1 MTTQTANV
9 SRNNALPAT
18 YRLGE
23 YVIENVLGHGGFGIT
38 YLARDT
44 KLSSKVAIKEYF
56 PQAFAL
62 RDRQSTI
69 VPTTGERENYR
80 WGLQE
85 FLKEARALAKFKHN
99 HIVRV
104 LRFLEAN
111 GTAYMV
117 MEYEQ
122 GESLDTY
129 LSKTGG
135 FLNEPTLLS
144 IFLPILGG
152 LQAVHNA
159 GLLHL
164 DIKPENIY
172 LRSNGQ
178 PMLIDFGSAR
188 GTKGKSKQDQK
199 IALTPGYAA
208 IEHYPNYGKKGP
220 WTDVYSIGATLYRCI
235 TGTEPVAAMERYE
248 SMRARRPDPLR
259 AAGSFDRPHYAAH
272 IRNCIDWALKL
283 SPRDRPHTAFALQR
297 GLMGHGMSNELPT
310 QQSTVNLR
318 SGFIGIP
325 KVLTVEEEQK
335 VKRGIIEKTLIAVV
349 VIAVVSIV
357 PVKVL
362 LQNESIS
369 DTDLFGVVDSV
380 KASVARSL
388 GLSKAEP
395 IPPITRKASAK
406 NNKTTPPKPIPSFN
420 ASKVLAHTLIGHAER
435 VESLAFLLHGKL
447 LASASADGVV
457 KVWNV
462 EAGTLTHAFDASN
475 NAIGV
480 LAVSP
485 DGHWLALAGNDNKIK
500 LWNASAGSTANELN
514 GHTGSIRQMVFS
526 PDGRTLASVSRD
538 QSVILWDV
546 ISGQLIHHLR
556 GYEHEIL
563 TVAFGPNGRRI
574 ATGDAAGEIR
584 YWKTGTGKLAGYFQA
599 HDDRITALAFSP
611 DGKWLASGGA
621 DSFLKLWDT
630 GLERDD
636 RVLKGVPYAVQA
648 LSFTPD
654 SEWLVA
660 AGTSDAIKI
669 WNVKSGEVAHQ
680 LYGRNN
686 NIYALA
692 LSADGNLLAAG
703 GESQVVEIWK

>member
-1 MTTQTANV
+1 M